1 MMDFLFAYNHKPE
14 MILYVASSF
23 ILSIKNKILACSNS
37 DDLKN
42 IIFVQN
48 MIEDLYHTAKNANM
62 IQMTMEKVKKYFVI
76 AIKLKDVVLGVI
88 NLWQMIHRKQ
98 FFLL

>member
-1 MMDFLFAYNHKPE
+1 MENFADVLFVIIVVIVVIVANVGIIATNGV
-14 MILYVASSF
+14 MIVVK
-23 ILSIKNKILACSNS
+23 IVVIGVKILIVIVLVC
-37 DDLKN
+37 
-42 IIFVQN
+42 
-48 MIEDLYHTAKNANM
+48 AKNANM
-62 IQMTMEKVKKYFVI
+62 IQMNMEKVKKYFVI